1 MTSQNTVTTNITTYK
16 ERLFQ
21 HENLFSMNRTDI
33 ISDFCNDIFSKSIDD
48 DHGEIRNLLISHTNL
63 TDKDIPKKK
72 DEFFNFLFYS
82 IIVLRKTP
90 NEELNIILRK
100 ILEVNETIDEILL
113 KNEQTHKEF
122 ERKLVKKEKEIK
134 DINKTITEGK
144 KAFKDYSSYVNR
156 KKVLTH
162 SEVPEVLADIDNCN
176 FYIELLKTE
185 KNRLQNLNYKEIA
198 KDNSQFSDTEYKYS
212 FSDIQTNPN
221 LYNAKNNYSI
231 PIKFAKEV
239 SQLHKQIEK
248 YRYEENYKQKME
260 EIVNNY
266 PYHSNELERI
276 KRENISDYKEKIF
289 SYINDYKVCEY
300 LKTNTSNNHILFNRK
315 TIIDHSIDLFE
326 KEDYLNFINLIT
338 IQIEGLFFDICEEL
352 GSDPDRIS
360 SHTLKPKLDY
370 LSNKILFDEV
380 SYFKFYFP
388 LIRNKVAHGVFMDS
402 NKLDIIAYE
411 TLLDLQFLVHLLITH
426 ESIPYNKTLRLI
438 KSLKANNQYH
448 EIRIKDYLLQ
458 GDIYLNLNWLV
469 NPMYNEIY
477 EFYDDQ
483 KLIPNC
489 KEIVKRI
496 RLLISSDKLLKI
508 LKQNYVYFL
517 NQNKVRS
524 AEEVLRLLQAI
535 QHYCL
540 KYVPEKKEL
549 IISVL
554 QEIKKEEDNI
564 SSS

>member
-1 MTSQNTVTTNITTYK
+1 MISQNTVTTNMMTYK

-21 HENLFSMNRTDI
+21 HKNLFSMNKIDI
-33 ISDFCNDIFSKSIDD
+33 ISDFCDDIFSKSIDD
-48 DHGEIRNLLISHTNL
+48 DYKEIRNLLITHTNL
-63 TDKDIPKKK
+63 TDKDIPKEK
-72 DEFFNFLFYS
+72 DEFYNFLFNS
-82 IIVLRKTP
+82 IIVLRKAP

-113 KNEQTHKEF
+113 KNEKTYKEF
-122 ERKLVKKEKEIK
+122 ERKLAKKEKDIK
-134 DINKTITEGK
+134 DINQTITKKK
-144 KAFKDYSSYVNR
+144 KAFEDYSTDANR
-156 KKVLTH
+156 KKELTH

-198 KDNSQFSDTEYKYS
+198 KDNSQFLDTKYKYS
-212 FSDIQTNPN
+212 FSDIQTNPG
-221 LYNAKNNYSI
+221 LYIAKNNYSI

-239 SQLHKQIEK
+239 SQLYKEIEK
-248 YRYEENYKQKME
+248 YKYEENYKQKLE
-260 EIVNNY
+260 ETFNKY

-276 KRENISDYKEKIF
+276 KRENISDYKDKLS

-315 TIIDHSIDLFE
+315 TIIDHSIELFE
-326 KEDYLNFINLIT
+326 KQDYLNFINLIT

-352 GSDPDRIS
+352 GSDPDRTS

-388 LIRNKVAHGVFMDS
+388 LVRNKVAHGIFMES
-402 NKLDIIAYE
+402 KKLDIIAYE

-426 ESIPYNKTLRLI
+426 EKIPYNKALRLI
-438 KSLKANNQYH
+438 KSLKINNRYH

-469 NPMYNEIY
+469 NSMYNEVY
-477 EFYDDQ
+477 EFYDEQ
-483 KLIPNC
+483 KIIPNC
-489 KEIVKRI
+489 METVKDI
-496 RLLISSDKLLKI
+496 RLLLSSDNLLKI

-517 NQNKVRS
+517 NQNKVHS
-524 AEEVLRLLQAI
+524 AEEILTLLRAI

-540 KYVPEKKEL
+540 KYVPEKNEL
-549 IISVL
+549 IISL
-554 QEIKKEEDNI
+554 LREIKKYDKQA
-564 SSS
+564 